1 MQLCL
6 VLKIMCSHIICLSAT
21 LKANEIKF
29 PIEAMNIPIGQ
40 NRRRDRP
47 SETKP
52 ALKNKIIMM
61 RLLMCH

>member
-1 MQLCL
+1 MQLCV
-6 VLKIMCSHIICLSAT
+6 VLKNYMYSHIIYLSAT

-40 NRRRDRP
+40 NRRHGRL

-52 ALKNKIIMM
+52 ALKKVN
-61 RLLMCH
+61 